1 MNSLFS
7 ALSNAAGGKSPPK
20 NAATSNGV
28 GGATGTTVGSNPFGA
43 SGITNNLIA
52 KVANKIEDEIFQ

>member
-20 NAATSNGV
+20 NANNGI

-43 SGITNNLIA
+43 TNVNTNLLA
-52 KVANKIEDEIFQ
+52 KLANKFEDEIF